1 MNTKNLSINQKMLAI
16 IIGVAIIATA
26 GVTAA
31 SAQVAGS
38 TTQGTTPQQQLPQI
52 QGSINLQQN
61 LLSNVQTKFPDA
73 ANTAQSSVPN
83 GRVIGGSLTVMQ
95 GYVVYAFKVIDD
107 KNLAYS
113 VIIDPANGKVLY
125 TSPGHQMNFG
135 GMFGVGHSGMKH
147 GFHQRGQAPNSQQT
161 PGSTIAPSGNL
172 SPSPGSTNSGL
183 QS

>member
-1 MNTKNLSINQKMLAI
+1 MNTKNLSMNQKMLAI

-38 TTQGTTPQQQLPQI
+38 TTQGTTPQQPPQI

-61 LLSNVQTKFPDA
+61 LLSNVQTKFSDA
-73 ANTAQSSVPN
+73 ASTAQSSVPN

-95 GYVVYAFKVIDD
+95 GYLVYAFKVIDD

-135 GMFGVGHSGMKH
+135 GMFGMGHSGMRH
-147 GFHQRGQAPNSQQT
+147 GFHHGGKALNSEQT
-161 PGSTIAPSGNL
+161 PGSTISPSGNL
-172 SPSPGSTNSGL
+172 GPSSESSDNGL